1 MTTPITTSF
10 RHHLLALLTATA
22 CSANAAVMRINL
34 DLTSGKPEVVPLQ
47 YAVGRAELAVGGDR
61 VVGVEIAAETLIMT
75 PLQEGRTTVFVYD
88 GEETEKDRLEIF
100 VVRGRPSAP
109 LDAAIRSLLVDE
121 AGKPIEALAVAP
133 VEGTGKVRLTGLIS
147 SRLHFE
153 RVNRVKTAFADSVMD
168 LTELDPAFGPT
179 VVRDVRE
186 RIGNGNIDVS
196 FSGHH
201 LFLQGM
207 TFSEAEK
214 AYIESV
220 AKSVYPSVQSFLA
233 VQPWKGSEMPQDV
246 VLEKP
251 LLLLECQLI
260 EITLE
265 TMREMGVD
273 WGGVQSLGLQANWS
287 VAGGGN
293 AVSSVSLATTK
304 LFQLLTP
311 HLQTG
316 EVRLLYTQNLVCEDG
331 GKGRFF
337 AGGSFHIVAT
347 GPGSQDVA
355 VEEVEYGI
363 ALDLEPRLDRHGNV
377 ETKVGIEF
385 SNLGP
390 VIASYPSILK
400 RYVRTSVNVKQGQT
414 LSLGALIGHT
424 DSEDVSKIPGLGS
437 IPVLGELFKSER
449 YQKKQSELVVL
460 ITPRRIVPGG
470 PEETGLRSG
479 LQAKTTEQAGASRSA
494 NKKEKGS

>member
-1 MTTPITTSF
+1 MTNPHSRIC
-10 RHHLLALLTATA
+10 RHLWTLMLIAA
-22 CSANAAVMRINL
+22 CSAHAAVMRINL
-34 DLTSGKPEVVPLQ
+34 DLKSGKPEVIPLS
-47 YAVGRAELAVGGDR
+47 YEVGRAELAAGGDR
-61 VVGVEIAAETLIMT
+61 MVGVEIAAQSLVMT
-75 PLQEGRTTVFVYD
+75 PLQEGRTTVYVYD
-88 GEETEKDRLEIF
+88 NEEAEKDRLEVF
-100 VVRGRPSAP
+100 VVRGRPGGP

-121 AGKPIEALAVAP
+121 SGKPIDSLAVAA
-133 VEGTGKVRLTGLIS
+133 VEGIEKARLTGTIKT
-147 SRLHFE
+147 RLQLE
-153 RVNRVKTAFADSVMD
+153 RVGQVVAAFGESVVD
-168 LTELDPAFGPT
+168 LTELDPAFGPA
-179 VVRDVRE
+179 VVREVSE
-186 RIGNGNIDVS
+186 RIGNGNVEVS
-196 FSGHH
+196 FSGRD

-207 TFSEAEK
+207 TFSDSEK
-214 AYIESV
+214 AFIESV
-220 AKSVYPSVQSFLA
+220 AKSVYPNVKSFLS
-233 VQPWKGSEMPQDV
+233 VKPWKGSEMPQDV

-260 EITLE
+260 EITLQ

-273 WGGVQSLGLQANWS
+273 WGGVQSLSMKAGWS
-287 VAGGGN
+287 AAGAGQ

-316 EVRLLYTQNLVCEDG
+316 EARLLYTQNLVCEDG

-337 AGGSFHIVAT
+337 AGGSFHIVAV
-347 GPGSQDVA
+347 GPGNQDVA

-363 ALDLEPRLDRHGNV
+363 ALDLEPRMDRHGNV

-424 DSEDVSKIPGLGS
+424 DSEDVSKVPGLGS

-449 YQKKQSELVVL
+449 YQKKQSELVIL
-460 ITPRRIVPGG
+460 ITPRRIVAGG
-470 PEETGLRSG
+470 PEEAGLRSG
-479 LQAKTTEQAGASRSA
+479 MKEKVVEPAEASRLA